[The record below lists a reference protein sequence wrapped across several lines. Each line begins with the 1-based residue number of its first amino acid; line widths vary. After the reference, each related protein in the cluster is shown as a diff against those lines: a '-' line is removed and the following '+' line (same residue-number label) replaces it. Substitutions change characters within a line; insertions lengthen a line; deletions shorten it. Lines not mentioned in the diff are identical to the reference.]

1 MTESAYHRILTAHE
15 RARTLCGTA
24 RLTGIPAQQVR
35 KALITAELLDTDNW
49 QAIRQLLAQRYT
61 PEQIRAELHIS
72 RSTYNAHTPY
82 TRIEPDNPTINALRI
97 RQSRANKARANK
109 TKEQPT

>member
-1 MTESAYHRILTAHE
+1 MTESTYHRILTAHE

-35 KALITAELLDTDNW
+35 KALITADLFDTDNW

-61 PEQIRAELHIS
+61 PEQIRTELHIS

-82 TRIEPDNPTINALRI
+82 TRIEPDEPTINALRI
-97 RQSRANKARANK
+97 RQSRANK

>member
-1 MTESAYHRILTAHE
+1 MTETTYHSILTAYE
-15 RARTLCGTA
+15 RARTFCGTA

-35 KALITAELLDTDNW
+35 KALITADLLDTDNW

-61 PEQIRAELHIS
+61 PERIRAELHIS

-82 TRIEPDNPTINALRI
+82 TRIEPDEPSINALRI
-97 RQSRANKARANK
+97 RQSRANK
-109 TKEQPT
+109 TKEHTT

>member
-1 MTESAYHRILTAHE
+1 MTETTYNRILTAHE
-15 RARTLCGTA
+15 RAHTLRGTA

-35 KALITAELLDTDNW
+35 KALITADLLDTDNW

-82 TRIEPDNPTINALRI
+82 TRIEPDEPTINALRI
-97 RQSRANKARANK
+97 RQSRENKSKEHK
-109 TKEQPT
+109 T

>member
-1 MTESAYHRILTAHE
+1 MTETTYHRILTAYEH
-15 RARTLCGTA
+15 ARTLRGTA
-24 RLTGIPAQQVR
+24 LLTGIPAQQVH
-35 KALITAELLDTDNW
+35 KALITADLLDTDNW

-82 TRIEPDNPTINALRI
+82 TRIEPDEPTINALRI